1 MNFFEH
7 QAKARRQ
14 SRRIVIAFIAVAIL
28 TIVAVNFIVLAAIG
42 FAGPVAQGVSAITHT
57 GIPAWLSWDFLTSN
71 IQAIGLSTALTGGV
85 IGLSSLGKVASLKSG
100 GGKVA
105 SSLGGVLVTPDTRDP
120 LRRRLYNVV
129 EEISLASGVPVPE
142 VYVMDNE
149 PGINAFAAGYNSSDA
164 VVAVTRGTLEKLSRS
179 ELQGVIAHEFSH
191 ILNGDMRL
199 NIRMMGLI
207 FGILVISIIGR
218 KFLHST
224 RYSSSNKRDGV
235 SAVVAVGMALVL
247 VGYIGL
253 FFSRWMKSAVS
264 RQREYLADASAVQFT
279 REPEGIGGA
288 LKKIAA
294 YQHSSYLNTDPEEI
308 SHMLF
313 SKGYRSFMFATHP
326 PIEERIKRIER
337 DFNAEDIENLAEKLR
352 EAERREHEQAE
363 QASKEQAE
371 PSKGKLLGG
380 ILDVDTMIDNIGN
393 PDMERILAAAIFA
406 DALDQ
411 DLRSAAHSLEW
422 SPEVLFYCLLNDTS
436 KIRNKQLKIIQEQM
450 GDISESKVSHLL
462 TSHKKVKPQMR
473 LPLLE
478 IAFPGIKRRPK
489 VEIEKILRT
498 ANDLIHVDNQVEP
511 FEYLLVALLEMY
523 LEEVSNPSIVKPHG
537 KKTIVGLEQSV
548 SDLLSSLVSQGY
560 DMTQPSEIQQA
571 QKAYVV
577 AMKEL
582 AIGHTNLQFNH
593 DWQQRLTS
601 ALSVLNEL
609 SPSEKSKLI
618 SAMSKAVMHDGKL
631 LSKEHELLRAI
642 CAKIHVPLPFLQ
654 KTNT

>member
-1 MNFFEH
+1 
-7 QAKARRQ
+7 
-14 SRRIVIAFIAVAIL
+14 
-28 TIVAVNFIVLAAIG
+28 
-42 FAGPVAQGVSAITHT
+42 
-57 GIPAWLSWDFLTSN
+57 
-71 IQAIGLSTALTGGV
+71 
-85 IGLSSLGKVASLKSG
+85 
-100 GGKVA
+100 
-105 SSLGGVLVTPDTRDP
+105 LVTPDTRDP

-288 LKKIAA
+288 LKKIA
-294 YQHSSYLNTDPEEI
+294 
-308 SHMLF
+308 
-313 SKGYRSFMFATHP
+313 SFMFATHP